1 MRSSSH
7 IRYYFLDVYNFF
19 DDFEKNNI
27 NSIII
32 DPAKENSEQLNI
44 DILVHKLEYWLLVFL
59 IKKVEHL

>member
-1 MRSSSH
+1 MRSSSY

-32 DPAKENSEQLNI
+32 DPVKENSEQLNI
-44 DILVHKLEYWLLVFL
+44 DILVHKLEYWLIAFL

>member
-27 NSIII
+27 NSILI
-32 DPAKENSEQLNI
+32 DPTKESSEQLNI
-44 DILVHKLEYWLLVFL
+44 DILVHKLEY
-59 IKKVEHL
+59 

>member
-32 DPAKENSEQLNI
+32 DPTKENSEQLNI

>member
-27 NSIII
+27 NSILI
-32 DPAKENSEQLNI
+32 DPTKESSEQLNI

-59 IKKVEHL
+59 IQKVEHL